1 MYIMFNIGTF
11 FDIKISKTTFLYF
24 LLVST
29 HILPTF
35 IPLFVSK
42 SWLNVILNIAVKK
55 MNGLTT
61 KDYICKFL
69 TPKRISIFVNKNQY
83 FELT

>member
-55 MNGLTT
+55 
-61 KDYICKFL
+61 
-69 TPKRISIFVNKNQY
+69 
-83 FELT
+83 